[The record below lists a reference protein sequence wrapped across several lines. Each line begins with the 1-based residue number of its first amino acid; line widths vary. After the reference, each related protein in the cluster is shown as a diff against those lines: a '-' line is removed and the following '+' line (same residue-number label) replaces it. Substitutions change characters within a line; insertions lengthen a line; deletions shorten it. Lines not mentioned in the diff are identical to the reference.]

1 MVCIRLSLK
10 GFREAN
16 PGAGRRRDRSG
27 RAVLNDPRDGSE
39 GTELG
44 LPDFLRQH
52 WGMPA
57 SYVIAAYND
66 IAKIPD
72 PAVGTALVIGIE
84 AFIPQRAEL
93 AAGYCANRS
102 SAAGAPHRALT
113 RDKPVPMPVRGSLFH
128 ADPGSRLLAV

>member
-1 MVCIRLSLK
+1 LDAAMVCIRLSLK
-10 GFREAN
+10 AFREAN

-44 LPDFLRQH
+44 LPDFVRQH

-84 AFIPQRAEL
+84 AFIPRESRQCRRHWHHVGPDGQAIN
-93 AAGYCANRS
+93 NRVLVPQVARP
-102 SAAGAPHRALT
+102 SAP
-113 RDKPVPMPVRGSLFH
+113 KPGT
-128 ADPGSRLLAV
+128 